1 MARLY
6 ANENFPVDVVRELR
20 ALGHDVLTTHDAG
33 KSNQG
38 IEDKA
43 VLRYAI
49 DNDRCVITI
58 NRRDFIRLHRAI
70 PNHAGIIVCTE
81 NRDYAA
87 FARRIDFEI
96 SRAPALA
103 NQLLRVVRGDAGKPA

>member
-20 ALGHDVLTTHDAG
+20 ALGHDILTTHEVG

-38 IEDKA
+38 IEDEA

-49 DNDRCVITI
+49 DSDRCLITI
-58 NRRDFIRLHRAI
+58 NRRDFIRLHLAV
-70 PNHAGIIVCTE
+70 PVHSGIIVCTE

-87 FARRIDFEI
+87 FARRIHDAI
-96 SRAPALA
+96 SQVPVLA
-103 NQLLRVVRGDAGKPA
+103 NQLIRVVQGDPKS

>member
-20 ALGHDVLTTHDAG
+20 SLGHDVLTMHDVG
-33 KSNQG
+33 RSNQG
-38 IEDKA
+38 IEDDA

-49 DNDRCVITI
+49 DTDRCLSTL
-58 NRRDFIRLHRAI
+58 NRRDFMRLHRAVAT
-70 PNHAGIIVCTE
+70 HRGIIVCTE

-87 FARRIDFEI
+87 FAQRIDREI
-96 SRAPALA
+96 SRVPILA
-103 NQLLRVVRGDAGKPA
+103 NQLLRVVRGQPGN